1 MLVKTRL
8 DVDNATCKFI
18 TFLRVK
24 KKNKIA
30 FFFYLSENKTKKYRR
45 DLLRFLSLDTYSDHA
60 PNPRNRLM
68 LKTKF
73 QP

>member
-1 MLVKTRL
+1 MLVTTRW

-24 KKNKIA
+24 KKIKS